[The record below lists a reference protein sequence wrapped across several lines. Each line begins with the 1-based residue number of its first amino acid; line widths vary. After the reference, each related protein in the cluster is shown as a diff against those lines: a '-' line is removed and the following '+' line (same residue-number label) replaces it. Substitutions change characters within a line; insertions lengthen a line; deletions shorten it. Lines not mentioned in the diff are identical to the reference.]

1 MAKKIITAGNH
12 PVTWD
17 KLQNAV
23 SDINDNFDE
32 VYAQS
37 NLSNVTSSIVP
48 TQNIAFDLGT
58 PTNRFRDLYLSGTTI
73 DLGGTKISATVGGG
87 ITVVGGVTST
97 ATSTGVTSIGSQ
109 NGSFSFA
116 WNDDVGPGFQSSFTI
131 PAEIESS
138 DYIEVYFGFQ
148 YLDPAG
154 PGTGR
159 FLTPGEYDISGTTL
173 TIHVSPPAG
182 TAGTVNCQGYLYWG
196 IGDVWTVD
204 TPGAIGPFPN
214 GCELLST
221 APEPTI
227 SSGDR
232 ATYDIIL
239 DGSDYLESIELLTSG
254 ADYPTWDNYKI
265 VELKGP
271 AEVLTLSD
279 PDVTYAAGGG
289 FYPRRISDGD
299 LRSTWVYSSVGPFT
313 ATWTDGSRTV
323 EIEYQIDT
331 QINFG
336 TSHTYAAL
344 IAADSYLIT
353 GDFVG
358 ADLFSDDA
366 RTQYPQMG
374 FYIRYE
380 DPELLIPITN
390 WATDGLGNTEFR
402 VGFVVDRFEQVL
414 EIFPVLGE
422 VVTATTPIP
431 TSLFDLGIADG
442 TTTSDVI
449 GWDPGL
455 GRWIKSTIAAVS
467 GTDTIDDVLLRGST
481 TIRALTVGPLTSS
494 SLVVD
499 GTTVTG
505 DWADIT
511 GKPTFATIATS
522 GAYADLSG
530 KPDLSVYQ
538 TTASAF
544 PGTWT
549 ALSGKPTFATVAT
562 SGSYADLSGKPSL
575 ATVATSGSYTDLSSL
590 PALKTVAVTGVYSDL
605 TGKPTIPT
613 TILNL
618 GITDGTVGQVLT
630 TNGSGGF
637 SFTTVTGGSGGTGLG
652 SRVSAGGTTAS
663 LANNATGSISIT
675 GYKTYMMYKINTNA
689 AAWVRFYITDAART
703 ADASRSQGIDPSAG
717 AGVIAE
723 VITAGSETVIL
734 SPGVLGYNDDATP
747 TTTIYVAVTNL
758 SGSTRTITVT
768 ATLLQLES

>member
-1 MAKKIITAGNH
+1 MAKKIITAGSH

-23 SDINDNFDE
+23 SNINDNFDE

-37 NLSNVTSSIVP
+37 NLSSITSSVVP
-48 TQNIAFDLGT
+48 TQNLAFDIGT
-58 PTNRFRDLYLSGTTI
+58 PDYRFRDLYLSGSTI

-87 ITVVGGVTST
+87 ITISGGVTST
-97 ATSTGVTSIGSQ
+97 VTSTGVVGLGLQVDAYSYG
-109 NGSFSFA
+109 
-116 WNDDVGPGFQSSFTI
+116 WNDDSGPGFTSTHTI
-131 PAEIESS
+131 STALSNS
-138 DYIEVYFGFQ
+138 DDIVVSWGYQI
-148 YLDPAG
+148 LDPAG
-154 PGTGR
+154 PGQSRT
-159 FLTPGEYDISGTTL
+159 LSPGEYDVTGTTV
-173 TIHVSPPAG
+173 TVYVSPPDG
-182 TAGTVNCQGYLYWG
+182 TGGVINIFGYNQYFPGTPWYAPVG
-196 IGDVWTVD
+196 T
-204 TPGAIGPFPN
+204 IGPFPS

-227 SSGDR
+227 LSGDR

-239 DGSDYLESIELLTSG
+239 DSSDYLESIELLTSG
-254 ADYPTWDNYKI
+254 ANYPNWDNYKI
-265 VELKGP
+265 VELKGS

-279 PDVTYAAGGG
+279 PDVPYAAGGG

-313 ATWTDGSRTV
+313 ATWTDGLRNV
-323 EIEYQIDT
+323 EIEYEIATD
-331 QINFG
+331 IVSG
-336 TSHTYAAL
+336 TPHTYARL
-344 IAADSYLIT
+344 IGPGTYNIIN
-353 GDFVG
+353 DFVG
-358 ADLFSDDA
+358 ADLFSDNNE
-366 RTQYPQMG
+366 TQYPQIG

-380 DPELLIPITN
+380 DPELLIPISD
-390 WATDGLGNTEFR
+390 WGLDGLGSTEFR
-402 VGFVVDRFEQVL
+402 VGFLVDRIEEVL
-414 EIFPVLGE
+414 EIYPVLGE
-422 VVTATTPIP
+422 VVTTTTPIP
-431 TSLFDLGIADG
+431 TSLFDLGIDDG

-467 GTDTIDDVLLRGST
+467 GTDTIDDVLLRGGT
-481 TIRALTVGPLTSS
+481 TTRTLSVGALTASALTVN
-494 SLVVD
+494 

-505 DWADIT
+505 GWADIT
-511 GKPTFATIATS
+511 GKPSFATVATS
-522 GAYADLSG
+522 GAYGDLSG

-538 TTASAF
+538 LSSSAF

-549 ALSGKPTFATVAT
+549 ALSGKPSFAAIAT
-562 SGSYADLSGKPSL
+562 SGSYADLSGAPSL
-575 ATVATSGSYTDLSSL
+575 ATVATSGAYGDLSGRPNLASVATTGSYTSLS
-590 PALKTVAVTGVYSDL
+590 DR
-605 TGKPTIPT
+605 PTIPT

-618 GITDGTVGQVLT
+618 GISDGTVGQVLT

-652 SRVSAGGTTAS
+652 SRVSAGGTTSS
-663 LANNATGSISIT
+663 LANNATGNISIT

-689 AAWVRFYITDAART
+689 AAWVRFYITATARS
-703 ADASRSQGIDPSAG
+703 ADASRSQGDDPSAG

-723 VITAGSETVIL
+723 VITSGSETVIL